1 MKPILTIFFAVASVF
16 SYAQPLSP
24 GETSRSKIL
33 ADANA
38 KISGTVVDAESNA
51 PVEFATIA
59 LHDAT
64 TDKVVNGSVADAKG
78 KFTIAKVADGTY
90 KLIVSFIGYESQT
103 INDIKVAGADVNVG
117 IVKLSTGSKL
127 LNEVVVEGKKDL
139 IEERVDRTIYNAEND
154 ATA

>member
-1 MKPILTIFFAVASVF
+1 MKPILTIFFAVASIL

-78 KFTIAKVADGTY
+78 GQMQKAYVENEEINLAADPVVQYMT
-90 KLIVSFIGYESQT
+90 KPQLEKSIRDKESQMQRAAKEL
-103 INDIKVAGADVNVG
+103 DFMEAARLRDEMLSLK
-117 IVKLSTGSKL
+117 KLMEDK
-127 LNEVVVEGKKDL
+127 
-139 IEERVDRTIYNAEND
+139 YENG
-154 ATA
+154 